1 MGILSQYSTY
11 IVCILAAILGYGT
24 GRWHQLF
31 LEKRNITSIR
41 FQKLYAPFEKEY
53 LKAGPGAFLFTD
65 LSDEKQKIFQNM
77 LIDNYEYTDSALKTL
92 IYEFR
97 CAIFSGDTDD
107 VNRIFFE
114 IATSINKTFDKTS
127 KKLFLE
133 PHKF

>member
-1 MGILSQYSTY
+1 MEILSRYSTY
-11 IVCILAAILGYGT
+11 IICVLTALLGYGA

-31 LEKRNITSIR
+31 LEKRNIISIR
-41 FQKLYAPFEKEY
+41 FQNLYAPFEKEY
-53 LKAGPGAFLFTD
+53 LKAGPGAFYFTD
-65 LSDEKQKIFQNM
+65 LSDEKQKFFQNI

-97 CAIFSGDTDD
+97 CAIFSGDTNDI
-107 VNRIFFE
+107 NRTFFE
-114 IATSINKTFDKTS
+114 IATSIDKTFDKIS

>member
-1 MGILSQYSTY
+1 MEILSQYSTY
-11 IVCILAAILGYGT
+11 IVCILTAMLGYGA

-31 LEKRNITSIR
+31 LEKRNIIAIR
-41 FQKLYAPFEKEY
+41 FHKLYAPFVKEY
-53 LKAGPGAFLFTD
+53 LKAGPGAFCFTD

-77 LIDNYEYTDSALKTL
+77 LLDNYEYTDSALKTL

-97 CAIFSGDTDD
+97 CALSCGDTND

-127 KKLFLE
+127 KKLFME